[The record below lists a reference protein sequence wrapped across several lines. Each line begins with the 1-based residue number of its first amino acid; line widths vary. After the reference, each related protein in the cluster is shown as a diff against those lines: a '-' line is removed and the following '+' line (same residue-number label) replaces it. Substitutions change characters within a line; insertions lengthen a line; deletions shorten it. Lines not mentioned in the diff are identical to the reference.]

1 MYTKSKLRVPL
12 NTTHNGDGTV
22 DGSWLL
28 ERFNDM
34 AAEILMGIHGDE
46 GVLKQVRRVEFTDQV
61 YVGDFLEAT
70 AEVVHWGED
79 GLTLSFTARKVAGSL
94 EPAPPQSASGA
105 RLTHP
110 RSVCSAKAVYTVPP
124 ERRRLTGEP
133 EPLLICAAPVGYE
146 TTREDNPYLPLTP
159 DEIAADTA
167 RCVVEGAS
175 VVHLHVRDVAGNPTL
190 SVDVFQEAVRKIRER
205 CDVIIQVSTEG
216 DASMDV
222 MTRCQP
228 LQAGAELASLAT
240 GTVNRGDHIYFNS
253 KPLMEHVAMQVRKA
267 NLLPCLEICDT
278 GHLENVK
285 LLAKKGL
292 ITLPAHFQF
301 VMGAKGG
308 MGARRDVL
316 ELLVESIP
324 RGSSWSVAGVGR
336 HQLPMAELAVR
347 RGGHTRVGLADNVY
361 LRKKEHAQGSAP
373 LVSKVASYARSVGR
387 PVADVN
393 TARKLLGLR

>member
-1 MYTKSKLRVPL
+1 MYTTSKMRIPL
-12 NTTHNGDGTV
+12 TTPHHGDGSL

-34 AAEILMGIHGDE
+34 AAEILMGIDGDE
-46 GVLKQVRRVEFTDQV
+46 GILKKVSSVEFTEPV
-61 YVGDFLEAT
+61 FVGDFIEAT
-70 AEVVHWGED
+70 AEVIYWEEH
-79 GLTLSFTARKVAGSL
+79 TRKIAFAARKVAGSL
-94 EPAPPQSASGA
+94 STTPPQSTAGA
-105 RLTHP
+105 RLPHAKA
-110 RSVCSAKAVYTVPP
+110 VCSAKAVYEVPK
-124 ERRRLTGEP
+124 ERRRLQEGP
-133 EPLLICAAPVGYE
+133 APLVITAAPVGFQ

-159 DEIAADTA
+159 DEIAADVA
-167 RCVVEGAS
+167 RCVVEGAT
-175 VVHLHVRDVAGNPTL
+175 VVHLHARDAAGNPTL
-190 SVDVFQEAVRKIRER
+190 SLDVFQETVRKIRER

-228 LQAGAELASLAT
+228 LQAGADIASLAT

-253 KPLMEHVAMQVRKA
+253 KPLTEHVAMLVKKA
-267 NLLPCLEICDT
+267 NLVPCLEICDT
-278 GHLENVK
+278 GFVENVK

-292 ITLPAHFQF
+292 VTLPAHFQF

-316 ELLVESIP
+316 ELLIDTIP

-347 RGGHTRVGLADNVY
+347 RGGHVRVGLADNVY

-373 LVSKVASYARSVGR
+373 LVAKVAEYARSIGR

-393 TARKLLGLR
+393 AARRVLHLT